1 MYTLEDGLLRNH
13 ENASF
18 RKEHIHVLTF
28 IL

>member
-1 MYTLEDGLLRNH
+1 MYTLEDDLWRNH

-18 RKEHIHVLTF
+18 RKEHIHLLTF